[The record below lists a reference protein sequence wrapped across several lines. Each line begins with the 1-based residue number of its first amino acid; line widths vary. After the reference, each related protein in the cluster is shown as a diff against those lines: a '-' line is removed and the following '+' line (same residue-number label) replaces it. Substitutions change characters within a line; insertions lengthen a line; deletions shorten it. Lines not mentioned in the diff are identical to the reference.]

1 MTISTLP
8 ITKELVKYFMTKR
21 RVIPLIYTDKK
32 PLLSLYKD
40 YYEKFMN
47 NTNIK
52 LTELFETEESV
63 RKYDYVLP
71 DTTNEK
77 ILNIVREIYID
88 NYDTLAKAIG
98 SDRLE
103 DKYVAQFINYI
114 EGILEKISGEECTT
128 IKFGKDPHKFA
139 NELNKSFLIVPYTN
153 ELLEAELDY
162 VINLPRPYDML
173 EKELLQSVIQNNFM
187 VCKGC
192 IETSVDINTVFLISQ
207 MIKNKVDLKI
217 NPTYD
222 EIDYHTK
229 HGNSMVYIEKGILS
243 AKGIRQLIGY
253 LSTNTN
259 FDIPSNLI
267 NSKVFNNKNRRLIL
281 ELLLQIVNDNSK
293 LVDIYQNQK
302 QWKIIF
308 RYMHINKMLSDL
320 VEDEFKLKKIVTD
333 LRNNNLKPFV
343 ENINNRINRV
353 IDNRDLTE
361 LVDIVKDTTKIK
373 YTIANRVLRTF
384 NTKDFYRYMI
394 PVTES
399 VTKDF
404 NNGSGKTIL
413 RTLNE
418 LNNTIYGLNPIGSMY
433 SFISKRVYKNT
444 VAHKILVV
452 DDERV
457 YTNDICKSVLE
468 VFKSQI
474 GEAIYKNIIA
484 LDNFDISDEDNRNKN
499 LNLVKKN
506 NTTSIVI
513 PFNNRV
519 VLSNSTF
526 NNFSKIKLE
535 DEFSIGVSWKGED
548 LDLHSLTID
557 GNEHCYFGS
566 LHHRS
571 ETEELIHSGDV
582 RYCPNG
588 GQEKI
593 RFKVLGKSNKKY
605 LIYLNAYDWDNST
618 AYTDKEIIIYNK
630 NDEVLFKYAFNLYHE
645 TNCIGIV
652 DLEKM
657 EFTRLE
663 QPTNVDRMMTKE
675 GLEELSNIYN
685 LSQIPFLT
693 IFDIVKLAYQY
704 IFENVIGNTYNED
717 NETITI
723 EIDEEKYINYF
734 NSL

>member
-1 MTISTLP
+1 MEFNKLP
-8 ITKELVKYFMTKR
+8 VTKELIKYFMIKR
-21 RVIPLIYTDKK
+21 RVIPLFYEDKK
-32 PLLSLYKD
+32 PLLSLYER
-40 YYEKFMN
+40 YFNNFMEE
-47 NTNIK
+47 TGIK
-52 LTELFETEESV
+52 LTELFDKEDSV
-63 RKYDYVLP
+63 IKYDYVLNV
-71 DTTNEK
+71 DNIF
-77 ILNIVREIYID
+77 ILDIVKDIYKD

-98 SDRLE
+98 SDKSE
-103 DKYVAQFINYI
+103 DKHIAACINYI
-114 EGILEKISGEECTT
+114 SGIIEKFSGEEFPNTRF
-128 IKFGKDPHKFA
+128 KKNSHEFV
-139 NELNKSFLIVPYTN
+139 NELNSSFLIVPLTTG
-153 ELLEAELDY
+153 LLDEEFEYIL
-162 VINLPRPYDML
+162 NLPRPYDLL
-173 EKELLQSVIQNNFM
+173 EKELIQSVFDKNM
-187 VCKGC
+187 VQRGK
-192 IETSVDINTVFLISQ
+192 IKSNVDINNVFLLSQ
-207 MIKNKVDLKI
+207 VIKHKI
-217 NPTYD
+217 KLNT
-222 EIDYHTK
+222 
-229 HGNSMVYIEKGILS
+229 IENINTQMYFNEFIMAKGALS

-259 FDIPSNLI
+259 FDIPANLI

-281 ELLLQIVNDNSK
+281 ELLLQIVYDNSK

-320 VEDEFKLKKIVTD
+320 VENEFKLKKIVTD

-343 ENINNRINRV
+343 ENINNKINRS
-353 IDNRDLTE
+353 IDNRDLNE
-361 LVDIVKDTTKIK
+361 LVSIVKDTNKIK
-373 YTIANRVLRTF
+373 YTTANRVLRTF

-394 PVTES
+394 PVTEG
-399 VTKDF
+399 VTEDF

-444 VAHKILVV
+444 VAHKILDV

-457 YTNDICKSVLE
+457 YNNDICKSVLE

-506 NTTSIVI
+506 DTTSIVI

-571 ETEELIHSGDV
+571 DTEVLIHSGDV

-605 LIYLNAYDWDNST
+605 MIYLNAYDWDDST
-618 AYTDKEIIIYNK
+618 AYKDKEIIIYNK

-657 EFTRLE
+657 EFTRVE
-663 QPTNVDRMMTKE
+663 QPTNVDRMMTKD

-734 NSL
+734 NAL

>member
-1 MTISTLP
+1 MTINTLP
-8 ITKELVKYFMTKR
+8 VTKELIKYFMIKR
-21 RVIPLIYTDKK
+21 RVIPLIYEDKR
-32 PLLSLYKD
+32 PLLSLYER
-40 YYEKFMN
+40 YYNNFMEE
-47 NTNIK
+47 TGIK
-52 LTELFETEESV
+52 LTEIFDKEDSV
-63 RKYDYVLP
+63 RKYDY
-71 DTTNEK
+71 
-77 ILNIVREIYID
+77 ILKDINNDHILSMVEDIYKD

-98 SDRLE
+98 SDKSE

-114 EGILEKISGEECTT
+114 EGILEKISGEECAT
-128 IKFGKDPHKFA
+128 IKFGKDSHKFA
-139 NELNKSFLIVPYTN
+139 NELNKSFLIVPYT
-153 ELLEAELDY
+153 EKLLEAELDY
-162 VINLPRPYDML
+162 VINLPRPYDIL
-173 EKELLQSVIQNNFM
+173 EKELLQSVIKNEFM
-187 VCKGC
+187 ICKGC
-192 IETSVDINTVFLISQ
+192 IETNVDINTVFLISE
-207 MIKNKVDLKI
+207 MIKNKVNLKI
-217 NPTYD
+217 NPSDNDIGHNT
-222 EIDYHTK
+222 
-229 HGNSMVYIEKGILS
+229 VYIEKGALS

-253 LSTNTN
+253 LSINTN

-281 ELLLQIVNDNSK
+281 KLLLQIINDNSK

-320 VEDEFKLKKIVTD
+320 LEDEFKLKKIVTD

-343 ENINNRINRV
+343 ENINNKINRS

-361 LVDIVKDTTKIK
+361 LVDTVKDTTKIK

-444 VAHKILVV
+444 VAHKILDV

-457 YTNDICKSVLE
+457 YNNDICKSVLE

-484 LDNFDISDEDNRNKN
+484 LDNFDISDKDNKNKN

-571 ETEELIHSGDV
+571 DTEVLIHSGDV

-605 LIYLNAYDWDNST
+605 MIYLNAFDWDNST

-630 NDEVLFKYAFNLYHE
+630 NDEVLFKYAFNLYHD

>member
-1 MTISTLP
+1 MIINTLP
-8 ITKELVKYFMTKR
+8 TTKELIKYFMIKR
-21 RVIPLIYTDKK
+21 RVIPLIYEDKK
-32 PLLSLYKD
+32 PLLSLYER
-40 YYEKFMN
+40 YYNNFMEE
-47 NTNIK
+47 TGIK
-52 LTELFETEESV
+52 LTELFDKEDSV
-63 RKYDYVLP
+63 RKYDY
-71 DTTNEK
+71 
-77 ILNIVREIYID
+77 ILKDINNDHILSMVEDIYKD

-98 SDRLE
+98 SDKSE

-114 EGILEKISGEECTT
+114 EGILEKISGEECVS
-128 IKFGKDPHKFA
+128 IKFGKDTYKFA
-139 NELNKSFLIVPYTN
+139 NELNKSFLIVPYT
-153 ELLEAELDY
+153 EKLLEAELDY
-162 VINLPRPYDML
+162 VVNLPRPYDML
-173 EKELLQSVIQNNFM
+173 EKELLQSVIKNEFM
-187 VCKGC
+187 ICKGC
-192 IETSVDINTVFLISQ
+192 IETNVDINTVFLVSE

-217 NPTYD
+217 NPSDSDIGHNT
-222 EIDYHTK
+222 
-229 HGNSMVYIEKGILS
+229 VYIEKGALS

-281 ELLLQIVNDNSK
+281 KLLLEIVNDNSK

-320 VEDEFKLKKIVTD
+320 NEDEFKLKKIVTD

-343 ENINNRINRV
+343 ENINNKINRS
-353 IDNRDLTE
+353 IDNRDLNE
-361 LVDIVKDTTKIK
+361 LVSIVKDTTKIK

-394 PVTES
+394 PVTEG
-399 VTKDF
+399 VTEDF

-444 VAHKILVV
+444 VAHKILDV

-457 YTNDICKSVLE
+457 YNNDICKSVLE

-506 NTTSIVI
+506 DTTSIVI

-566 LHHRS
+566 LMKIS
-571 ETEELIHSGDV
+571 KTEELIHSGDV

-605 LIYLNAYDWDNST
+605 MIYLNAYDWDDST
-618 AYTDKEIIIYNK
+618 AYKDKEIIIYNK

-657 EFTRLE
+657 EFTRVE

>member
-1 MTISTLP
+1 MIINTLP
-8 ITKELVKYFMTKR
+8 ITKELVKYFMIKR
-21 RVIPLIYTDKK
+21 RVIPLIYEDKK
-32 PLLSLYKD
+32 PLLSLYER
-40 YYEKFMN
+40 YYNNFMEE
-47 NTNIK
+47 TGIK
-52 LTELFETEESV
+52 LTELFDKEDSV
-63 RKYDYVLP
+63 RKYDY
-71 DTTNEK
+71 
-77 ILNIVREIYID
+77 ILKDINNDHILSMVEDIYKD

-98 SDRLE
+98 SDKLE
-103 DKYVAQFINYI
+103 DKYIAQFINYI
-114 EGILEKISGEECTT
+114 EGILEKISSEECAS
-128 IKFGKDPHKFA
+128 IKFGKDPYKFA
-139 NELNKSFLIVPYTN
+139 NELNKSFLIVPYT
-153 ELLEAELDY
+153 EKLLEAELDY

-173 EKELLQSVIQNNFM
+173 EKELLQSVIKNEFM
-187 VCKGC
+187 ICKGC
-192 IETSVDINTVFLISQ
+192 IETNVDINTVFLVSE

-217 NPTYD
+217 NPSDNDIGHNT
-222 EIDYHTK
+222 
-229 HGNSMVYIEKGILS
+229 VYIEKGALS

-267 NSKVFNNKNRRLIL
+267 NSKVFNNKNRRIIL
-281 ELLLQIVNDNSK
+281 NLLLGIVNDNSK

-320 VEDEFKLKKIVTD
+320 VEDEFKLKKIVMD
-333 LRNNNLKPFV
+333 LRSNKLKSFV
-343 ENINNRINRV
+343 ENINNKIVKLVVDRN
-353 IDNRDLTE
+353 LTKLIE
-361 LVDIVKDTTKIK
+361 VVKDTSKIK
-373 YTIANRVLRTF
+373 YTLANKVLRLF
-384 NTKDFYRYMI
+384 NNKDFYRYMI

-399 VTKDF
+399 VTEDF
-404 NNGSGKTIL
+404 NNGSGKTIM

-418 LNNTIYGLNPIGSMY
+418 LNNTIFGLNPIGSMY

-444 VAHKILVV
+444 VAHKIL
-452 DDERV
+452 DIDTEGRN
-457 YTNDICKSVLE
+457 YNNDICKSVLE

-506 NTTSIVI
+506 NVASIAT

-519 VLSNSTF
+519 VLSNSIF
-526 NNFSKIKLE
+526 NNFSKVKLE

-571 ETEELIHSGDV
+571 DTEVLIHSGDV

-605 LIYLNAYDWDNST
+605 IIYLNAYDWDNST
-618 AYTDKEIIIYNK
+618 SYKDKEIIFYDR
-630 NDEVLFKYAFNLYHE
+630 NDKVLFKYAFNLYHE
-645 TNCIGIV
+645 TNCIGII

-657 EFTRLE
+657 EFTRVE

-734 NSL
+734 NAL

>member
-1 MTISTLP
+1 MEFNKLP
-8 ITKELVKYFMTKR
+8 VTKELIKYFMIKR
-21 RVIPLIYTDKK
+21 RVIPLFYENKK
-32 PLLSLYKD
+32 PLLSLYER
-40 YYEKFMN
+40 YFNNFMEE
-47 NTNIK
+47 TGIK
-52 LTELFETEESV
+52 LTELFDKEDSV
-63 RKYDYVLP
+63 IKYDYVLNV
-71 DTTNEK
+71 DNIF
-77 ILNIVREIYID
+77 ILDIVKDIYKD

-98 SDRLE
+98 SDKSE
-103 DKYVAQFINYI
+103 DKHIAACINYI
-114 EGILEKISGEECTT
+114 SGIIEKFSGEEFPNTRF
-128 IKFGKDPHKFA
+128 KKNSHEFV
-139 NELNKSFLIVPYTN
+139 NELNSSFLIVPLTTG
-153 ELLEAELDY
+153 LLDEEFEYIL
-162 VINLPRPYDML
+162 NLPRPYDLL
-173 EKELLQSVIQNNFM
+173 EKELIQLVFDKNM
-187 VCKGC
+187 VQRGK
-192 IETSVDINTVFLISQ
+192 IKSNVDINNVFLLSQ
-207 MIKNKVDLKI
+207 VIKHKI
-217 NPTYD
+217 KLNT
-222 EIDYHTK
+222 
-229 HGNSMVYIEKGILS
+229 IENINTQMYFNEFIMAKGALS

-259 FDIPSNLI
+259 FDIPANLI

-281 ELLLQIVNDNSK
+281 ELLLQIVYDNSK
-293 LVDIYQNQK
+293 LVDIYQNKK

-320 VEDEFKLKKIVTD
+320 KQREFRLKNIVTD
-333 LRNNNLKPFV
+333 LRTNNLKPFV
-343 ENINNRINRV
+343 ENINNKINSV
-353 IDNRDLTE
+353 IDNRNFDA
-361 LVDIVKDTTKIK
+361 LVHYVKDTNKIK
-373 YTIANRVLRTF
+373 YTLANKVLKIF
-384 NTKDFYRYMI
+384 SSKQFYRYI
-394 PVTES
+394 ALLIDNINEE
-399 VTKDF
+399 F
-404 NNGSGKTIL
+404 NSGSGKTIL

-418 LNNTIYGLNPIGSMY
+418 LNNTIYDLNPIGSMY

-444 VAHKILVV
+444 VAHKILPDGIV
-452 DDERV
+452 RLP
-457 YTNDICKSVLE
+457 TDIQISALNA
-468 VFKSQI
+468 FKATI
-474 GEAIYKNIIA
+474 AEAIYKNIIA
-484 LDNFDISDEDNRNKN
+484 LDNFDISDDKYKNKN
-499 LNLVKKN
+499 LRLVKKN
-506 NTTSIVI
+506 NMVNMTI

-526 NNFSKIKLE
+526 NNFSKVKLE

-566 LHHRS
+566 LMKIS
-571 ETEELIHSGDV
+571 KTEELVHSGDV

-605 LIYLNAYDWDNST
+605 MIYLNAYDWDDST
-618 AYTDKEIIIYNK
+618 SYKDKEIVFYDK
-630 NDEVLFKYAFNLYHE
+630 NDKVLFKYAFNLYHE

-663 QPTNVDRMMTKE
+663 QPTNVDRTMTKD

>member
-1 MTISTLP
+1 MTINTLP
-8 ITKELVKYFMTKR
+8 VTKELIKYFMIKR
-21 RVIPLIYTDKK
+21 RVIPLIYEDKR
-32 PLLSLYKD
+32 PLLSLYER
-40 YYEKFMN
+40 YYNNFMEE
-47 NTNIK
+47 TGIK
-52 LTELFETEESV
+52 LTEIFDKEDSV
-63 RKYDYVLP
+63 RKYDY
-71 DTTNEK
+71 
-77 ILNIVREIYID
+77 ILKDINNDHILSMVEDIYKD

-98 SDRLE
+98 SDKSE

-114 EGILEKISGEECTT
+114 EGILEKISGEECAT
-128 IKFGKDPHKFA
+128 IKFGKDIHKFA
-139 NELNKSFLIVPYTN
+139 NEINSSFLIVPYT
-153 ELLEAELDY
+153 EKLLEAELDY
-162 VINLPRPYDML
+162 VVNLPRPYDIL
-173 EKELLQSVIQNNFM
+173 EKELLQSVIKNEFM
-187 VCKGC
+187 ICKGC
-192 IETSVDINTVFLISQ
+192 IETNVDINTVFLVSE

-217 NPTYD
+217 NPSD
-222 EIDYHTK
+222 NAI
-229 HGNSMVYIEKGILS
+229 GNNMVYIEKGALS

-308 RYMHINKMLSDL
+308 RYMHINKILSDL

-343 ENINNRINRV
+343 ENINNKINRS

-361 LVDIVKDTTKIK
+361 LVSIVKDTTKIK

-399 VTKDF
+399 VTEDF

-444 VAHKILVV
+444 VTHKILDV

-457 YTNDICKSVLE
+457 YNNDICKSVLE

-484 LDNFDISDEDNRNKN
+484 LDNFDISDKDNRNKN

-548 LDLHSLTID
+548 LDLHAITID

-571 ETEELIHSGDV
+571 DTEVLIHSGDV

-605 LIYLNAYDWDNST
+605 MIYLNAYDWDDST
-618 AYTDKEIIIYNK
+618 AYKDKEIMIYNK
-630 NDEVLFKYAFNLYHE
+630 NDKVLFKYAFNLYHE
-645 TNCIGIV
+645 TNCIGII

-657 EFTRLE
+657 EFTRVE
-663 QPTNVDRMMTKE
+663 QPTNVDRLNTQE

-704 IFENVIGNTYNED
+704 IFENVIGNNYNED
-717 NETITI
+717 NETIII

>member
-1 MTISTLP
+1 MIINTLP

-21 RVIPLIYTDKK
+21 RVIPLIYKDKK
-32 PLLSLYKD
+32 PLLSLFER
-40 YYEKFMN
+40 YYNNFMEE
-47 NTNIK
+47 TGIK
-52 LTELFETEESV
+52 LTELFDKEDSV
-63 RKYDYVLP
+63 RKYDYILK
-71 DTTNEK
+71 DANNDY
-77 ILNIVREIYID
+77 ILNIVKDIYKD

-98 SDRLE
+98 SDKLE

-114 EGILEKISGEECTT
+114 EGILEKISGEECAS
-128 IKFGKDPHKFA
+128 IRFGEDLHKFA
-139 NELNKSFLIVPYTN
+139 NELNKSFLIVPYT
-153 ELLEAELDY
+153 EKLLEVELDY
-162 VINLPRPYDML
+162 VINIPRPYDML
-173 EKELLQSVIQNNFM
+173 EKELLQSVIKNEFM
-187 VCKGC
+187 ICKGC
-192 IETSVDINTVFLISQ
+192 IETNVDINTVFLVSE

-217 NPTYD
+217 NPSDNDIGHNT
-222 EIDYHTK
+222 
-229 HGNSMVYIEKGILS
+229 VYIEKGALS

-343 ENINNRINRV
+343 ENINNKINRS
-353 IDNRDLTE
+353 IDNRDLNE
-361 LVDIVKDTTKIK
+361 LVSIVKDTTKIK

-399 VTKDF
+399 VTEDF

-444 VAHKILVV
+444 VAHKILDV

-457 YTNDICKSVLE
+457 YNNDICKSVLE

-506 NTTSIVI
+506 NATSIVI

-571 ETEELIHSGDV
+571 DTEVLIHSGDV

-605 LIYLNAYDWDNST
+605 MIYLNAYDWDDST
-618 AYTDKEIIIYNK
+618 AYKDKEIIFYNK

-663 QPTNVDRMMTKE
+663 QPTNVDRMMTKD

>member
-1 MTISTLP
+1 MIINTLP
-8 ITKELVKYFMTKR
+8 ITKELVKYFMIKR
-21 RVIPLIYTDKK
+21 RVIPLIYEDKR
-32 PLLSLYKD
+32 PLLSLFER
-40 YYEKFMN
+40 YYNNFMEE
-47 NTNIK
+47 TGIK
-52 LTELFETEESV
+52 LTELFGKEDSV
-63 RKYDYVLP
+63 RKYDYILK
-71 DTTNEK
+71 DANNDY
-77 ILNIVREIYID
+77 ILNIVKDIYKD

-98 SDRLE
+98 SDKLE

-114 EGILEKISGEECTT
+114 EGILEKISGEEYAS
-128 IKFGKDPHKFA
+128 IKFGKDTHKFA
-139 NELNKSFLIVPYTN
+139 NEINKSFLIVPYT
-153 ELLEAELDY
+153 EKLLEAELDY

-173 EKELLQSVIQNNFM
+173 EKELLQSAIKNKFM
-187 VCKGC
+187 ICKGC
-192 IETSVDINTVFLISQ
+192 IETNVDINTVFLVSE

-217 NPTYD
+217 NPSDNDIGHNT
-222 EIDYHTK
+222 
-229 HGNSMVYIEKGILS
+229 VYIEKGALS

-281 ELLLQIVNDNSK
+281 KLLLQIVNDNNK

-343 ENINNRINRV
+343 ENINNKINRS

-361 LVDIVKDTTKIK
+361 LVDTVKDTTKIK

-399 VTKDF
+399 VTEDF

-444 VAHKILVV
+444 VAHKILDV
-452 DDERV
+452 DDERF
-457 YTNDICKSVLE
+457 YNNDICKSVLE

-526 NNFSKIKLE
+526 NNFSKVKLE

-571 ETEELIHSGDV
+571 DTEVLIHSGDV

-605 LIYLNAYDWDNST
+605 MIYLNAYDWDDST
-618 AYTDKEIIIYNK
+618 AYKDKEIIIYNK

-663 QPTNVDRMMTKE
+663 QPTNVDRMMTKD

-734 NSL
+734 NAL

>member
-1 MTISTLP
+1 MIINTLP
-8 ITKELVKYFMTKR
+8 ITKELVKYFMIKR
-21 RVIPLIYTDKK
+21 RVIPLIYEDKR
-32 PLLSLYKD
+32 PLLSLYER
-40 YYEKFMN
+40 YYINFMEE
-47 NTNIK
+47 TGIK
-52 LTELFETEESV
+52 LTELFDKEDSV
-63 RKYDYVLP
+63 RKYDYILK
-71 DTTNEK
+71 DANNDY
-77 ILNIVREIYID
+77 ILNIVKDIYKD

-98 SDRLE
+98 SDKSE

-114 EGILEKISGEECTT
+114 EGILEKISDEECAS
-128 IKFGKDPHKFA
+128 IKFGKDTYKFA
-139 NELNKSFLIVPYTN
+139 NEINKSFLIVPYT
-153 ELLEAELDY
+153 EKLLEAELDY

-173 EKELLQSVIQNNFM
+173 EKELLQSVIKNEFM
-187 VCKGC
+187 ICKGC
-192 IETSVDINTVFLISQ
+192 IETNVDINTVFLVSE

-217 NPTYD
+217 NPSDNDIGHNT
-222 EIDYHTK
+222 
-229 HGNSMVYIEKGILS
+229 VYIEKGALS

-281 ELLLQIVNDNSK
+281 ELLLQIVYDNSK

-343 ENINNRINRV
+343 ENINN
-353 IDNRDLTE
+353 
-361 LVDIVKDTTKIK
+361 
-373 YTIANRVLRTF
+373 
-384 NTKDFYRYMI
+384 
-394 PVTES
+394 
-399 VTKDF
+399 
-404 NNGSGKTIL
+404 
-413 RTLNE
+413 E

-444 VAHKILVV
+444 VAHKILDV

-457 YTNDICKSVLE
+457 YNNDICKSVLE

-526 NNFSKIKLE
+526 NNFSKVKLE

-571 ETEELIHSGDV
+571 DTEVLIHSGDV

-605 LIYLNAYDWDNST
+605 MIYLNAYDWDDST
-618 AYTDKEIIIYNK
+618 AYKDKEIIIYNK

-663 QPTNVDRMMTKE
+663 QPTNVDRTMTKD

>member
-1 MTISTLP
+1 MTINTLP
-8 ITKELVKYFMTKR
+8 VTKELIKYFMIKR
-21 RVIPLIYTDKK
+21 RVIPLIYEDKR
-32 PLLSLYKD
+32 PLLSLYER
-40 YYEKFMN
+40 YYNNFMEE
-47 NTNIK
+47 TGIK
-52 LTELFETEESV
+52 LTEIFDKEDSV
-63 RKYDYVLP
+63 RKYDY
-71 DTTNEK
+71 
-77 ILNIVREIYID
+77 ILKDINNDHILSMVEDIYKD

-98 SDRLE
+98 SDKLE

-114 EGILEKISGEECTT
+114 EGILEKISGEECAS
-128 IKFGKDPHKFA
+128 IKFGKDPYKFA
-139 NELNKSFLIVPYTN
+139 NELNKSFLIVPYT
-153 ELLEAELDY
+153 EKLLEAELDY
-162 VINLPRPYDML
+162 VVNLPRPYDML
-173 EKELLQSVIQNNFM
+173 EKELLQSVIKNKFM
-187 VCKGC
+187 ICKGC
-192 IETSVDINTVFLISQ
+192 IETNVDINTVFLVSE
-207 MIKNKVDLKI
+207 MVKNKVDLKI
-217 NPTYD
+217 NPSDNDIGYNT
-222 EIDYHTK
+222 
-229 HGNSMVYIEKGILS
+229 VYIEKGALS

-259 FDIPSNLI
+259 FDIPANLI

-320 VEDEFKLKKIVTD
+320 NEDEFKLKKIVTD

-343 ENINNRINRV
+343 ENINNKINRS
-353 IDNRDLTE
+353 IDNRDLNE
-361 LVDIVKDTTKIK
+361 LVSIVKDTTKIK

-394 PVTES
+394 PVTEG
-399 VTKDF
+399 VTEDF

-418 LNNTIYGLNPIGSMY
+418 LNNTIYRLNPIGSMY

-444 VAHKILVV
+444 VAHKILDV

-457 YTNDICKSVLE
+457 YNNDIYKSVLE

-506 NTTSIVI
+506 NTTSVVI

-571 ETEELIHSGDV
+571 DTEVLIHSGDV

-605 LIYLNAYDWDNST
+605 MIYLNAYDWDDST
-618 AYTDKEIIIYNK
+618 AYKDKEIIIYNK

-657 EFTRLE
+657 EFTRVE
-663 QPTNVDRMMTKE
+663 QPTNVDRMMTKD

-704 IFENVIGNTYNED
+704 IFENVIGNNYNED

>member
-1 MTISTLP
+1 MEFNKLP
-8 ITKELVKYFMTKR
+8 VTKELIKYFMIKR
-21 RVIPLIYTDKK
+21 RVIPLFYKDKK
-32 PLLSLYKD
+32 PLLSLYER
-40 YYEKFMN
+40 YFNNFMEE
-47 NTNIK
+47 TGIK
-52 LTELFETEESV
+52 LTELFDREDSV
-63 RKYDYVLP
+63 IKYDYVLNV
-71 DTTNEK
+71 DNIF
-77 ILNIVREIYID
+77 ILDIVKDIYKD

-98 SDRLE
+98 SDKSE
-103 DKYVAQFINYI
+103 DKHIAAYINYI
-114 EGILEKISGEECTT
+114 SGIIEKFSREEFPNTRF
-128 IKFGKDPHKFA
+128 KKNSHEFV
-139 NELNKSFLIVPYTN
+139 NELNSSFLIVPLTTG
-153 ELLEAELDY
+153 LLDEEFEYIL
-162 VINLPRPYDML
+162 NLPRPYDLL
-173 EKELLQSVIQNNFM
+173 EKELIQSVFDKNIVQRGKIKSN
-187 VCKGC
+187 
-192 IETSVDINTVFLISQ
+192 VDINNVFLLSQ
-207 MIKNKVDLKI
+207 VIKHKI
-217 NPTYD
+217 KLNT
-222 EIDYHTK
+222 
-229 HGNSMVYIEKGILS
+229 IENINTQMYFNEFIMAKGALS

-259 FDIPSNLI
+259 FDIPANLI

-281 ELLLQIVNDNSK
+281 ELLLQIVYDNSK
-293 LVDIYQNQK
+293 LVDIYQNKK

-320 VEDEFKLKKIVTD
+320 KQREFRLKNIVTD
-333 LRNNNLKPFV
+333 LRTNNLKPFV
-343 ENINNRINRV
+343 ENINNKINSV
-353 IDNRDLTE
+353 IDNRNFDA
-361 LVDIVKDTTKIK
+361 LVHYVKDTNKIK
-373 YTIANRVLRTF
+373 YTLANKVLKIF
-384 NTKDFYRYMI
+384 SSKQFYRYI
-394 PVTES
+394 ALLIDNINEE
-399 VTKDF
+399 F
-404 NNGSGKTIL
+404 NSGSGKTIL

-418 LNNTIYGLNPIGSMY
+418 LNNTIYDLNPIGSMY

-444 VAHKILVV
+444 VAHKILPDGIV
-452 DDERV
+452 RLP
-457 YTNDICKSVLE
+457 TDIQISALNA
-468 VFKSQI
+468 FKATI
-474 GEAIYKNIIA
+474 AEAIYKNIIA
-484 LDNFDISDEDNRNKN
+484 LDNFDISDDKYKNKN
-499 LNLVKKN
+499 LRLVKKN
-506 NTTSIVI
+506 NMVNMTI

-526 NNFSKIKLE
+526 NNFSKVKLE

-566 LHHRS
+566 LMKIS
-571 ETEELIHSGDV
+571 KTEELVHSGDV

-605 LIYLNAYDWDNST
+605 MIYLNAYDWDDST
-618 AYTDKEIIIYNK
+618 SYKDKEIVFYDK
-630 NDEVLFKYAFNLYHE
+630 NDKVLFKYAFNLYHE

-663 QPTNVDRMMTKE
+663 QPTNVDRTMTKD

-734 NSL
+734 NAL

>member
-1 MTISTLP
+1 
-8 ITKELVKYFMTKR
+8 
-21 RVIPLIYTDKK
+21 
-32 PLLSLYKD
+32 
-40 YYEKFMN
+40 
-47 NTNIK
+47 
-52 LTELFETEESV
+52 
-63 RKYDYVLP
+63 
-71 DTTNEK
+71 
-77 ILNIVREIYID
+77 
-88 NYDTLAKAIG
+88 
-98 SDRLE
+98 
-103 DKYVAQFINYI
+103 
-114 EGILEKISGEECTT
+114 
-128 IKFGKDPHKFA
+128 
-139 NELNKSFLIVPYTN
+139 
-153 ELLEAELDY
+153 
-162 VINLPRPYDML
+162 
-173 EKELLQSVIQNNFM
+173 
-187 VCKGC
+187 
-192 IETSVDINTVFLISQ
+192 
-207 MIKNKVDLKI
+207 
-217 NPTYD
+217 
-222 EIDYHTK
+222 
-229 HGNSMVYIEKGILS
+229 
-243 AKGIRQLIGY
+243 
-253 LSTNTN
+253 
-259 FDIPSNLI
+259 
-267 NSKVFNNKNRRLIL
+267 
-281 ELLLQIVNDNSK
+281 
-293 LVDIYQNQK
+293 
-302 QWKIIF
+302 
-308 RYMHINKMLSDL
+308 
-320 VEDEFKLKKIVTD
+320 
-333 LRNNNLKPFV
+333 
-343 ENINNRINRV
+343 
-353 IDNRDLTE
+353 
-361 LVDIVKDTTKIK
+361 
-373 YTIANRVLRTF
+373 
-384 NTKDFYRYMI
+384 
-394 PVTES
+394 
-399 VTKDF
+399 
-404 NNGSGKTIL
+404 
-413 RTLNE
+413 
-418 LNNTIYGLNPIGSMY
+418 MY

-444 VAHKILVV
+444 VAHKILDV

-457 YTNDICKSVLE
+457 YNNDICKSVLE

-526 NNFSKIKLE
+526 NNFSKVKLE

-548 LDLHSLTID
+548 LDLHAITID

-571 ETEELIHSGDV
+571 DTEVVIHSGDV

-605 LIYLNAYDWDNST
+605 MIYLNAYDWDDST
-618 AYTDKEIIIYNK
+618 AYKDKEIIIYNK

-657 EFTRLE
+657 EFTRVE
-663 QPTNVDRMMTKE
+663 QPTNVDRMMTKD

-734 NSL
+734 NAL

>member
-1 MTISTLP
+1 MTINTLP
-8 ITKELVKYFMTKR
+8 ITKELVKYFMIKR
-21 RVIPLIYTDKK
+21 RVIPLIYEDKR
-32 PLLSLYKD
+32 PLLSLYER
-40 YYEKFMN
+40 YYNNFMEE
-47 NTNIK
+47 TGIK
-52 LTELFETEESV
+52 LTELFDKKDSV
-63 RKYDYVLP
+63 RKYDYILK
-71 DTTNEK
+71 DANNDY
-77 ILNIVREIYID
+77 ILNIVKDIYKD
-88 NYDTLAKAIG
+88 NYDTLAKAIS
-98 SDRLE
+98 SDKSE

-114 EGILEKISGEECTT
+114 EGILEKISGEDCAS
-128 IKFGKDPHKFA
+128 IKFGKNPHEFA
-139 NELNKSFLIVPYTN
+139 NEINKSFLIVPYT
-153 ELLEAELDY
+153 EKLLEAELDY
-162 VINLPRPYDML
+162 VVNLPRPYDML
-173 EKELLQSVIQNNFM
+173 EKELLQSVIKNEFM
-187 VCKGC
+187 ICKGC
-192 IETSVDINTVFLISQ
+192 IETNVDINTVFLVSE

-217 NPTYD
+217 NPSDNDIGHST
-222 EIDYHTK
+222 
-229 HGNSMVYIEKGILS
+229 VYIEKGALS

-281 ELLLQIVNDNSK
+281 KLLLGIVNDNSK

-320 VEDEFKLKKIVTD
+320 NEDEFKLKKIVMD
-333 LRNNNLKPFV
+333 LRSNKLKSFV
-343 ENINNRINRV
+343 ENINNKIV
-353 IDNRDLTE
+353 K
-361 LVDIVKDTTKIK
+361 LVDDRNLTKLIEVVKDTSKIK
-373 YTIANRVLRTF
+373 YTLANKVLRLF
-384 NTKDFYRYMI
+384 NNKDFYRYMI

-399 VTKDF
+399 VTEDF

-418 LNNTIYGLNPIGSMY
+418 LNNTIFGLNPIGSMY

-444 VAHKILVV
+444 VAHKIL
-452 DDERV
+452 DIDTEGRN
-457 YTNDICKSVLE
+457 YNNDICKLE

-548 LDLHSLTID
+548 LDLHAITID

-571 ETEELIHSGDV
+571 DTEVLIHSGDV

-605 LIYLNAYDWDNST
+605 MIYLNAYDWDDST
-618 AYTDKEIIIYNK
+618 SYKDKEIIFYDK

-663 QPTNVDRMMTKE
+663 QPTNIEKSMSSNAV
-675 GLEELSNIYN
+675 EELSNIYN

-734 NSL
+734 NAL

>member
-1 MTISTLP
+1 MIINTLP
-8 ITKELVKYFMTKR
+8 ITKELVKYFMIKR
-21 RVIPLIYTDKK
+21 RVIPLIYEDKR
-32 PLLSLYKD
+32 PLLSLFER
-40 YYEKFMN
+40 YYNNFMEE
-47 NTNIK
+47 TGIK
-52 LTELFETEESV
+52 LTELFDKEDSV
-63 RKYDYVLP
+63 RKYDYILK
-71 DTTNEK
+71 DANNDY
-77 ILNIVREIYID
+77 ILNIVIYIYKD

-98 SDRLE
+98 SDKAE

-114 EGILEKISGEECTT
+114 EGILEKISGEECAS
-128 IKFGKDPHKFA
+128 IKFGKNPHEFA
-139 NELNKSFLIVPYTN
+139 NELNKSFLIVPYT
-153 ELLEAELDY
+153 EQLLEAELDY

-173 EKELLQSVIQNNFM
+173 EKELLQSVIKNEFM
-187 VCKGC
+187 ICKGC
-192 IETSVDINTVFLISQ
+192 IETNVDINTVFLVSE

-217 NPTYD
+217 NPSDNDIGYNT
-222 EIDYHTK
+222 
-229 HGNSMVYIEKGILS
+229 VYIEKGALS

-320 VEDEFKLKKIVTD
+320 VEDEFKLKRIVTD

-343 ENINNRINRV
+343 ENINNKINRS

-361 LVDIVKDTTKIK
+361 LVSIVKDTTKIK

-394 PVTES
+394 PVTEG
-399 VTKDF
+399 VTEDF

-444 VAHKILVV
+444 VAHKILDV

-457 YTNDICKSVLE
+457 YNNDICKSVLE

-506 NTTSIVI
+506 NKTSIVI

-571 ETEELIHSGDV
+571 DTEVLIHSGDV

-605 LIYLNAYDWDNST
+605 MIYLNAYDWDDST
-618 AYTDKEIIIYNK
+618 SYKDKEIIIYNK

-657 EFTRLE
+657 EFTRVE
-663 QPTNVDRMMTKE
+663 QPTNVDRMMTKD

-704 IFENVIGNTYNED
+704 IFENVIGNNYNED

>member
-1 MTISTLP
+1 MTINTLP
-8 ITKELVKYFMTKR
+8 VTKELIKYFMIKR
-21 RVIPLIYTDKK
+21 RVIPLIYEDKR
-32 PLLSLYKD
+32 PLLSLYER
-40 YYEKFMN
+40 YYNNFMEE
-47 NTNIK
+47 TGIK
-52 LTELFETEESV
+52 LTEIFDKEDSV
-63 RKYDYVLP
+63 RKYDY
-71 DTTNEK
+71 
-77 ILNIVREIYID
+77 ILKDINNDHILSMVEDIYKD

-98 SDRLE
+98 SDKLE

-114 EGILEKISGEECTT
+114 EGILEKISGEECTS
-128 IKFGKDPHKFA
+128 IKFGKDSYKFA
-139 NELNKSFLIVPYTN
+139 NELNKSFLIVPYT
-153 ELLEAELDY
+153 EKLLEAELDY
-162 VINLPRPYDML
+162 VVNLPRPYDML
-173 EKELLQSVIQNNFM
+173 EKELLQSVIRNSFM
-187 VCKGC
+187 ICKGC
-192 IETSVDINTVFLISQ
+192 IETNVDINTVFLVSE

-217 NPTYD
+217 NPSDNDIGHNT
-222 EIDYHTK
+222 
-229 HGNSMVYIEKGILS
+229 VYIEKGALS

-293 LVDIYQNQK
+293 LVDIYQNQNQK

-343 ENINNRINRV
+343 ENINNKINRS
-353 IDNRDLTE
+353 IDNRDLNE
-361 LVDIVKDTTKIK
+361 LVSIVKDTTKIK

-394 PVTES
+394 PVTEG
-399 VTKDF
+399 VTEDF

-418 LNNTIYGLNPIGSMY
+418 LNNTIFGLNPIGSMY

-444 VAHKILVV
+444 VAHKILDV

-457 YTNDICKSVLE
+457 YNNDICKSVLE

-484 LDNFDISDEDNRNKN
+484 LDNFDISDEKYKNKN

-506 NTTSIVI
+506 NMVNITI

-519 VLSNSTF
+519 VLSNSIF
-526 NNFSKIKLE
+526 NNFSKVKLE

-566 LHHRS
+566 LMKIS
-571 ETEELIHSGDV
+571 KTEELVHSGDV

-605 LIYLNAYDWDNST
+605 MIYLNAYDWDDST
-618 AYTDKEIIIYNK
+618 AYKDKEIIIYNK

-657 EFTRLE
+657 EFTRVE
-663 QPTNVDRMMTKE
+663 QPTNVDRMMTKD

-734 NSL
+734 NAL

>member
-1 MTISTLP
+1 MEFNKLP
-8 ITKELVKYFMTKR
+8 VTKELIKYFMIKR
-21 RVIPLIYTDKK
+21 RVIPLFYEDKK
-32 PLLSLYKD
+32 PLLSLYER
-40 YYEKFMN
+40 YFNNFMEEIG
-47 NTNIK
+47 IK
-52 LTELFETEESV
+52 LTELFDKEDSV
-63 RKYDYVLP
+63 IKYDYVLNV
-71 DTTNEK
+71 DNIF
-77 ILNIVREIYID
+77 ILDIVKDIYKD

-98 SDRLE
+98 SDKSE
-103 DKYVAQFINYI
+103 DKHIAACINYI
-114 EGILEKISGEECTT
+114 SGIIEKFSGEEFPNTRF
-128 IKFGKDPHKFA
+128 KKNSHEFV
-139 NELNKSFLIVPYTN
+139 NELNSSFLIVPLTTG
-153 ELLEAELDY
+153 LLDEEFEYIL
-162 VINLPRPYDML
+162 NLPRPYDLL
-173 EKELLQSVIQNNFM
+173 EKELIQSVFDKNM
-187 VCKGC
+187 VQRGK
-192 IETSVDINTVFLISQ
+192 IKSNVDINNVFLLSQ
-207 MIKNKVDLKI
+207 VIKHKI
-217 NPTYD
+217 KLNT
-222 EIDYHTK
+222 
-229 HGNSMVYIEKGILS
+229 IENINTQMYFNEFIMAKGALS

-259 FDIPSNLI
+259 FDIPANLI

-281 ELLLQIVNDNSK
+281 ELLLQIVYDNSK
-293 LVDIYQNQK
+293 LVDIYQNKK

-320 VEDEFKLKKIVTD
+320 KQREFRLKNIVTD
-333 LRNNNLKPFV
+333 LRTNNLKPFV
-343 ENINNRINRV
+343 ENINNKINSV
-353 IDNRDLTE
+353 IDNRNFDA
-361 LVDIVKDTTKIK
+361 LVHYVKDTNKIK
-373 YTIANRVLRTF
+373 YTLANKVLKIF
-384 NTKDFYRYMI
+384 SSKQFYRYI
-394 PVTES
+394 ALLIDNINEE
-399 VTKDF
+399 F
-404 NNGSGKTIL
+404 NSGSGKTIL

-418 LNNTIYGLNPIGSMY
+418 LNNTIYDLNPIGSMY

-444 VAHKILVV
+444 VAHKILPDGIV
-452 DDERV
+452 RLP
-457 YTNDICKSVLE
+457 TDIQISALNA
-468 VFKSQI
+468 FKATI
-474 GEAIYKNIIA
+474 AEAIYKNIIA
-484 LDNFDISDEDNRNKN
+484 LDNFDISDDKYKNKN
-499 LNLVKKN
+499 LRLVKKN
-506 NTTSIVI
+506 NMVNMTI

-526 NNFSKIKLE
+526 NNFSKVKLE

-566 LHHRS
+566 LMKIS
-571 ETEELIHSGDV
+571 KTEELVHSGDV

-605 LIYLNAYDWDNST
+605 MIYLNAYDWDDST
-618 AYTDKEIIIYNK
+618 SYKDKEIVFYDK
-630 NDEVLFKYAFNLYHE
+630 NDKVLFKYAFNLYHE

-663 QPTNVDRMMTKE
+663 QPTNVDRTMTKD

>member
-1 MTISTLP
+1 MTINTLP
-8 ITKELVKYFMTKR
+8 VTKELIKYFMIKR
-21 RVIPLIYTDKK
+21 RVIPLIYEDKR
-32 PLLSLYKD
+32 PLLSLYER
-40 YYEKFMN
+40 YYNNFMEE
-47 NTNIK
+47 TGIK
-52 LTELFETEESV
+52 LTEIFDKEDSV
-63 RKYDYVLP
+63 RKYDY
-71 DTTNEK
+71 
-77 ILNIVREIYID
+77 ILKDINNDHILSMVEDIYKD

-98 SDRLE
+98 SDKLE

-114 EGILEKISGEECTT
+114 EGILEKISGEECAS
-128 IKFGKDPHKFA
+128 IKFGKDPYKFA
-139 NELNKSFLIVPYTN
+139 NELNKSFLIVPYT
-153 ELLEAELDY
+153 EKLLEAELDY
-162 VINLPRPYDML
+162 VVNLPRPYDML
-173 EKELLQSVIQNNFM
+173 EKELLQSVIKNKFM
-187 VCKGC
+187 ICKGC
-192 IETSVDINTVFLISQ
+192 IETNVDINTVFLVSE

-217 NPTYD
+217 NPSDNDIGHNT
-222 EIDYHTK
+222 
-229 HGNSMVYIEKGILS
+229 VYIEKGALS

-320 VEDEFKLKKIVTD
+320 VEDEFKLKKIVMD
-333 LRNNNLKPFV
+333 LRSNKLKSFV
-343 ENINNRINRV
+343 ENINNKINRA

-399 VTKDF
+399 VTEDF

-444 VAHKILVV
+444 VAHKIL
-452 DDERV
+452 DIDNERS
-457 YTNDICKSVLE
+457 YNNDICKSVLE

-566 LHHRS
+566 LMKIS
-571 ETEELIHSGDV
+571 KTEELVHSGDV

-605 LIYLNAYDWDNST
+605 MIYLNAYDWDDST
-618 AYTDKEIIIYNK
+618 SYKDKEIIFYDK
-630 NDEVLFKYAFNLYHE
+630 NDKVLFKYAFNLYHE

-663 QPTNVDRMMTKE
+663 QPTNIEKSMSSNAV
-675 GLEELSNIYN
+675 EELSNIYN

>member
-1 MTISTLP
+1 MTINTLP
-8 ITKELVKYFMTKR
+8 VTKELIKYFMIKR
-21 RVIPLIYTDKK
+21 GVIPLIYEDKR
-32 PLLSLYKD
+32 PLLSLYER
-40 YYEKFMN
+40 YYNNFMEE
-47 NTNIK
+47 TGIK
-52 LTELFETEESV
+52 LTEIFDKEDSV
-63 RKYDYVLP
+63 RKYDY
-71 DTTNEK
+71 
-77 ILNIVREIYID
+77 ILKDINNDHILSMVEDIYKD

-98 SDRLE
+98 SDKSE

-114 EGILEKISGEECTT
+114 EGILEKISGEECAS
-128 IKFGKDPHKFA
+128 IKFEKDTHKFA
-139 NELNKSFLIVPYTN
+139 NEINKSFLIVPYT
-153 ELLEAELDY
+153 EKLLEAELDY
-162 VINLPRPYDML
+162 VVNLPRPYDML
-173 EKELLQSVIQNNFM
+173 EKELLQSVIKNEFM
-187 VCKGC
+187 ICKGC
-192 IETSVDINTVFLISQ
+192 IETNVDINTVFLVSE

-217 NPTYD
+217 NPSDNDIGYNT
-222 EIDYHTK
+222 
-229 HGNSMVYIEKGILS
+229 VYIEKGTLS

-281 ELLLQIVNDNSK
+281 NLLLGIVNDNSK

-333 LRNNNLKPFV
+333 LRNNNLKSFV
-343 ENINNRINRV
+343 ENINNKINRS
-353 IDNRDLTE
+353 IDNRDLNE
-361 LVDIVKDTTKIK
+361 LVSIVKDTTKIK

-394 PVTES
+394 PVTEG
-399 VTKDF
+399 VTEDF
-404 NNGSGKTIL
+404 NNGSGKTVL

-444 VAHKILVV
+444 VTHKILDV

-457 YTNDICKSVLE
+457 YNNDICKSVLE

-506 NTTSIVI
+506 NTISIVI

-548 LDLHSLTID
+548 LDLHSITID

-571 ETEELIHSGDV
+571 DTEVLIHSGDV

-605 LIYLNAYDWDNST
+605 MIYLNAYDWDDST
-618 AYTDKEIIIYNK
+618 AYKDKEIIIYNK

-657 EFTRLE
+657 EFTRVE

-704 IFENVIGNTYNED
+704 IFENVIGNNYNED

>member
-1 MTISTLP
+1 MIINTLP
-8 ITKELVKYFMTKR
+8 ITKELVKYFMIKR
-21 RVIPLIYTDKK
+21 RVIPLIYEDKR
-32 PLLSLYKD
+32 PLLSLYER
-40 YYEKFMN
+40 YYNNFMEE
-47 NTNIK
+47 TGIK
-52 LTELFETEESV
+52 LTELFDKEDSV
-63 RKYDYVLP
+63 RKYDYILK
-71 DTTNEK
+71 DANNDY
-77 ILNIVREIYID
+77 ILNIVKDIYKD
-88 NYDTLAKAIG
+88 NYDTLAKAIS
-98 SDRLE
+98 SDKSE

-114 EGILEKISGEECTT
+114 EGILEKISGEECAS
-128 IKFGKDPHKFA
+128 IKFEKDSYKFA
-139 NELNKSFLIVPYTN
+139 NELNKSFLIVPYT
-153 ELLEAELDY
+153 EKLLEAELDY
-162 VINLPRPYDML
+162 VINLPRPYNML
-173 EKELLQSVIQNNFM
+173 EKELLQSVIKNEFM
-187 VCKGC
+187 ICKGC
-192 IETSVDINTVFLISQ
+192 IETNVDINTVFLVSE

-217 NPTYD
+217 NPSDNDIGHNT
-222 EIDYHTK
+222 
-229 HGNSMVYIEKGILS
+229 VYIEKGTLS

-267 NSKVFNNKNRRLIL
+267 NSKVFSNKNRRLIL
-281 ELLLQIVNDNSK
+281 KLLLQIVYDNSK

-320 VEDEFKLKKIVTD
+320 NEDEFKLKKIVMD
-333 LRNNNLKPFV
+333 LRSNKLKSFV
-343 ENINNRINRV
+343 ENINNKIV
-353 IDNRDLTE
+353 K
-361 LVDIVKDTTKIK
+361 LVDDRNLTKLIEVVKDTSKIK
-373 YTIANRVLRTF
+373 YTLANKVLRLF
-384 NTKDFYRYMI
+384 NNKDFYRYMI

-399 VTKDF
+399 VTEDF
-404 NNGSGKTIL
+404 NNGSGKTIM

-418 LNNTIYGLNPIGSMY
+418 LNNTIFGLNPIGSMY

-444 VAHKILVV
+444 VAHKILDI
-452 DDERV
+452 DDERS
-457 YTNDICKSVLE
+457 YNNDICKSVLE

-506 NTTSIVI
+506 NMVNITI

-526 NNFSKIKLE
+526 NNFSKVKLE

-571 ETEELIHSGDV
+571 DTEVLIHSGDV

-593 RFKVLGKSNKKY
+593 KFKVLGKSNKKY
-605 LIYLNAYDWDNST
+605 MIYLNAYDWDDST
-618 AYTDKEIIIYNK
+618 AYKDKEIIIYNK

-657 EFTRLE
+657 EFTRVE
-663 QPTNVDRMMTKE
+663 QPTNVDRMMTKD

-717 NETITI
+717 NETIAI

>member
-1 MTISTLP
+1 MEFNKLP
-8 ITKELVKYFMTKR
+8 VTKELIKYFMIKR
-21 RVIPLIYTDKK
+21 RVIPLFYENKK
-32 PLLSLYKD
+32 PLLSLYER
-40 YYEKFMN
+40 YFNNFMEE
-47 NTNIK
+47 TGIK
-52 LTELFETEESV
+52 LTELFDKEDSV
-63 RKYDYVLP
+63 IKYDYVLNV
-71 DTTNEK
+71 DNIF
-77 ILNIVREIYID
+77 ILDIVKDIYKD

-98 SDRLE
+98 SDKSK
-103 DKYVAQFINYI
+103 DKHIAACINYI
-114 EGILEKISGEECTT
+114 SGIIEKFSGEEFPNTRF
-128 IKFGKDPHKFA
+128 KKNSHEFV
-139 NELNKSFLIVPYTN
+139 NELNSSFLIVPLTTG
-153 ELLEAELDY
+153 LLDEEFEYIL
-162 VINLPRPYDML
+162 NLPRPYDLL
-173 EKELLQSVIQNNFM
+173 EKELIQSVFDKNM
-187 VCKGC
+187 VQRGK
-192 IETSVDINTVFLISQ
+192 IKSNVDINNVFLLSQ
-207 MIKNKVDLKI
+207 VIKHKI
-217 NPTYD
+217 KLNT
-222 EIDYHTK
+222 
-229 HGNSMVYIEKGILS
+229 IENINTQMYFNEFIMAKGALS

-259 FDIPSNLI
+259 FDIPANLI

-281 ELLLQIVNDNSK
+281 ELLLQIVYDNSK
-293 LVDIYQNQK
+293 LVDIYQNKK

-320 VEDEFKLKKIVTD
+320 KQREFRLKNIVTD
-333 LRNNNLKPFV
+333 LRTNNLKPFV
-343 ENINNRINRV
+343 ENINNKINSV
-353 IDNRDLTE
+353 IDNRNFDA
-361 LVDIVKDTTKIK
+361 LVHYVKDTNKIK
-373 YTIANRVLRTF
+373 YTLANKVLKIF
-384 NTKDFYRYMI
+384 SSKQFYRYI
-394 PVTES
+394 ALLIDNINEE
-399 VTKDF
+399 F
-404 NNGSGKTIL
+404 NSGSGKTIL

-418 LNNTIYGLNPIGSMY
+418 LNNTIYDLNPIGSMY

-444 VAHKILVV
+444 VAHKILPDGIV
-452 DDERV
+452 RLP
-457 YTNDICKSVLE
+457 TDIQISALNA
-468 VFKSQI
+468 FKATI
-474 GEAIYKNIIA
+474 AEAIYKNIIA
-484 LDNFDISDEDNRNKN
+484 LDNFDISDDKYKNKN
-499 LNLVKKN
+499 LRLVKKN
-506 NTTSIVI
+506 NMVNMTI

-526 NNFSKIKLE
+526 NNFSKVKLE

-566 LHHRS
+566 LMKIS
-571 ETEELIHSGDV
+571 KTEELVHSGDV

-605 LIYLNAYDWDNST
+605 MIYLNAYDWDDST
-618 AYTDKEIIIYNK
+618 SYKDKEIVFYDK
-630 NDEVLFKYAFNLYHE
+630 NDKVLFKYAFNLYHE

-663 QPTNVDRMMTKE
+663 QPTNVDRTMTKD

>member
-1 MTISTLP
+1 MTINTLP

-52 LTELFETEESV
+52 LTELFESEESV

-77 ILNIVREIYID
+77 ILNIVKEIYIN

-98 SDRLE
+98 SDKLE

-114 EGILEKISGEECTT
+114 EGILEKISGEECAS
-128 IKFGKDPHKFA
+128 IKFGKDPYKFA
-139 NELNKSFLIVPYTN
+139 NELNKSFLIVPYT
-153 ELLEAELDY
+153 EKLLEAELDY
-162 VINLPRPYDML
+162 VINLSRPYDML
-173 EKELLQSVIQNNFM
+173 EKELLQSVIKNEFM
-187 VCKGC
+187 ICKGC
-192 IETSVDINTVFLISQ
+192 IETNVDINTVFLVSE
-207 MIKNKVDLKI
+207 MVKNKVDLKI
-217 NPTYD
+217 NPSDNDIGYNT
-222 EIDYHTK
+222 
-229 HGNSMVYIEKGILS
+229 VYIEKGALS

-281 ELLLQIVNDNSK
+281 ELLLQIVYDNSK

-320 VEDEFKLKKIVTD
+320 KQSEFRLKNIVTD
-333 LRNNNLKPFV
+333 LRTNNLKPFV
-343 ENINNRINRV
+343 ENINNKINSV
-353 IDNRDLTE
+353 IDNRNFDA
-361 LVDIVKDTTKIK
+361 LVHYVKDTNKIK
-373 YTIANRVLRTF
+373 YTLANKVLKIF
-384 NTKDFYRYMI
+384 SSKQFYRYI
-394 PVTES
+394 ALLIDNINEE
-399 VTKDF
+399 F

-418 LNNTIYGLNPIGSMY
+418 LNNTIYDLNPIGSMY

-444 VAHKILVV
+444 VAHKILP
-452 DDERV
+452 DGIIRLS
-457 YTNDICKSVLE
+457 TDIQISALNA
-468 VFKSQI
+468 FKATI
-474 GEAIYKNIIA
+474 AEAIYKNIIA
-484 LDNFDISDEDNRNKN
+484 LDNFDISDDKYKNKN
-499 LNLVKKN
+499 LRLVKKN
-506 NTTSIVI
+506 NMVNMTI

-526 NNFSKIKLE
+526 NNFSKVKLE

-566 LHHRS
+566 LMKIS
-571 ETEELIHSGDV
+571 KTEELIHSGDV
-582 RYCPNG
+582 RYFPNG
-588 GQEKI
+588 VQEKI

-605 LIYLNAYDWDNST
+605 MIYLNAYDWDDST
-618 AYTDKEIIIYNK
+618 SYKDKEIIFYDK
-630 NDEVLFKYAFNLYHE
+630 NDKVLFKYAFNLYHE

-663 QPTNVDRMMTKE
+663 QPTNVDRTMTKD

-704 IFENVIGNTYNED
+704 IFENIIGNTYNED

>member
-1 MTISTLP
+1 MEFNQLP
-8 ITKELVKYFMTKR
+8 ITKELIKYFMIKK
-21 RVIPLIYTDKK
+21 RVIPLIYEDKK
-32 PLLSLYKD
+32 PLLSLFER
-40 YYEKFMN
+40 YYNNFMEE
-47 NTNIK
+47 TGIK
-52 LTELFETEESV
+52 LTELFDKDNSV
-63 RKYDYVLP
+63 RKYDYVLKNM
-71 DTTNEK
+71 DNEY
-77 ILNIVREIYID
+77 ILNMVKDIYKD

-98 SDRLE
+98 SDE
-103 DKYVAQFINYI
+103 SKDKHIASYINYI
-114 EGILEKISGEECTT
+114 SGIIEKISGDEFPNTRFKNNYHE
-128 IKFGKDPHKFA
+128 FA
-139 NELNKSFLIVPYTN
+139 NELNSSFLIVPLTPG
-153 ELLEAELDY
+153 LLAEEFEYIL
-162 VINLPRPYDML
+162 NLPRPYDLL
-173 EKELLQSVIQNNFM
+173 EKELIQSVFDRNM
-187 VCKGC
+187 VQRGK
-192 IETSVDINTVFLISQ
+192 IDSNVDINNVFLLSQ
-207 MIKNKVDLKI
+207 AIKHNTGLITLDNIKKEIYFGGFVMNKGTI
-217 NPTYD
+217 
-222 EIDYHTK
+222 
-229 HGNSMVYIEKGILS
+229 S
-243 AKGIRQLIGY
+243 AKCIRQLIGY

-267 NSKVFNNKNRRLIL
+267 NSKVFSNKNRRIIL
-281 ELLLQIVNDNSK
+281 HLLLEIVNDNSK

-343 ENINNRINRV
+343 ENINNKINRS
-353 IDNRDLTE
+353 IDNRDLNE
-361 LVDIVKDTTKIK
+361 LVSIVKDTTKIK

-394 PVTES
+394 PVTEG
-399 VTKDF
+399 VTEDF

-444 VAHKILVV
+444 VAHKILDV

-457 YTNDICKSVLE
+457 YNNDICKSVLE

-484 LDNFDISDEDNRNKN
+484 LDNFDISDEDNKNKN

-571 ETEELIHSGDV
+571 DTEILIHSGDV

-605 LIYLNAYDWDNST
+605 MIYLNAYDWDDST
-618 AYTDKEIIIYNK
+618 AYKDKEIIIYNK

-657 EFTRLE
+657 EFTRVE
-663 QPTNVDRMMTKE
+663 QPTNVDRMMTKD

-704 IFENVIGNTYNED
+704 TFENVIGNNYNED